1 MNGTIYLTPQDYDQA
16 KQNGIS
22 SHLLDYRVRIT
33 AWDKER
39 AIITP
44 VQKRNAND
52 KWIKIAEEN
61 GISYVTFH
69 SRIHALGWS
78 LERASTEAIL
88 DRHKSMAQVA
98 QGRRVYPL
106 ELLAKAKTNGISYAT
121 FQQRVYRQHWSME
134 DAATIPIMTKSE
146 ILRIKRNEYG
156 IATRELREV

>member
-1 MNGTIYLTPQDYDQA
+1 MNDTIYITPQDYTQA

-22 SHLLDYRVRIT
+22 SQLLDYRIRIT

-78 LERASTEAIL
+78 LERASTEAHI
-88 DRHKSMAQVA
+88 
-98 QGRRVYPL
+98 G
-106 ELLAKAKTNGISYAT
+106 
-121 FQQRVYRQHWSME
+121 
-134 DAATIPIMTKSE
+134 
-146 ILRIKRNEYG
+146 
-156 IATRELREV
+156 